1 MDVGTVTVTADEK
14 RPASGQPDE
23 PGKEQPK
30 TPQQPQQDAAK
41 LDAAKG
47 KDAKPV
53 PERKKARNLSED
65 KRFKLFSGTAN
76 RPLAEEIGR
85 QIGVP
90 VGEVKIQRF
99 ADGEVYFQLLEN
111 VRGVDVFVVQPTCYP
126 VDQHLVELLVMI
138 DAL

>member
-1 MDVGTVTVTADEK
+1 MEVGTVTVTAEEK
-14 RPASGQPDE
+14 QPASGQPDE
-23 PGKEQPK
+23 TGKEQPK
-30 TPQQPQQDAAK
+30 APQPQDGAKQDG
-41 LDAAKG
+41 AKG

-90 VGEVKIQRF
+90 VG
-99 ADGEVYFQLLEN
+99 
-111 VRGVDVFVVQPTCYP
+111 
-126 VDQHLVELLVMI
+126 
-138 DAL
+138 